1 MIKYFR
7 AAVPFK
13 LLLNPIHLLS
23 FGFGSGLSPFASGTF
38 GTLAAI
44 PFYYY
49 MQSLPITYYLLMVAL
64 TFALGV
70 YICDVTSKALGVHD
84 HGAIVWDEFVGYFIT
99 MIALPS
105 GWTYIIVG
113 FFMFRVFDVFKPWP
127 INILDEKVSG
137 GFGIM
142 IDDVL
147 AGVYALVCMQILVYF
162 GFFEK
167 INSIG
172 LF

>member
-7 AAVPFK
+7 AAVPPK

-38 GTLAAI
+38 GTIAAI

-49 MQSLPITYYLLMVAL
+49 MQAMPLAYYLIMVL
-64 TFALGV
+64 VTFAVGV
-70 YICDVTSKALGVHD
+70 IVCDMTSKALGVHD

-99 MIALPS
+99 MIAVPT
-105 GWTYIIVG
+105 GWVYIIAG
-113 FFMFRVFDVFKPWP
+113 FFLFRVFDVFKPWP
-127 INILDEKVSG
+127 IHILDEKVSG

-147 AGVYALVCMQILVYF
+147 AGIYALACMHILIYF
-162 GFFEK
+162 GAFDWFESLNL
-167 INSIG
+167 I
-172 LF
+172 

>member
-7 AAVPFK
+7 AAVPPK

-44 PFYYY
+44 PLYYY
-49 MQSLPITYYLLMVAL
+49 MQYLPIGLYLVVVLL
-64 TFALGV
+64 SFAVGV
-70 YICDVTSKALGVHD
+70 YICGVTSKALGVHD

-99 MIALPS
+99 MIAVPS
-105 GWTYIIVG
+105 GWGYIIVG
-113 FFMFRVFDVFKPWP
+113 FFLFRVFDVFKPWP
-127 INILDEKVSG
+127 IHILDEKVSG

-147 AGVYALVCMQILVYF
+147 AGVYALVAMQLLLYF
-162 GFFEK
+162 EVFNQFISLGWF
-167 INSIG
+167 
-172 LF
+172 

>member
-7 AAVPFK
+7 AAVPPK
-13 LLLNPIHLLS
+13 LLLNPIHMLS

-49 MQSLPITYYLLMVAL
+49 MQSMPLGYYLIMVL
-64 TFALGV
+64 TTFALGV
-70 YICDVTSKALGVHD
+70 YVCDVTTKALGVHD

-99 MIALPS
+99 MIAVPT
-105 GWTYIIVG
+105 GWSYIIAG
-113 FFMFRVFDVFKPWP
+113 FFLFRVFDVFKPWP
-127 INILDEKVSG
+127 IHILDEKVSG

-147 AGVYALVCMQILVYF
+147 AGVYSLVCMHLLIYF
-162 GFFEK
+162 GVFSWFE
-167 INSIG
+167 SLG

>member
-7 AAVPFK
+7 AAVPVK
-13 LLLNPIHLLS
+13 LLLNPVHLMS

-49 MQSLPITYYLLMVAL
+49 MQSLSIAYYLMMVAL

-99 MIALPS
+99 MIAVPS
-105 GWTYIIVG
+105 GWAYIVVG

-127 INILDEKVSG
+127 IHILDEKVSG

-147 AGVYALVCMQILVYF
+147 AGVYALVCIHILIYF
-162 GFFEK
+162 GIFDK
-167 INSIG
+167 INSIA

>member
-7 AAVPFK
+7 APVPAK
-13 LLLNPIHLLS
+13 LLLNPIHLIS

-49 MQSLPITYYLLMVAL
+49 MQFLPITYFVILVLLSFV
-64 TFALGV
+64 LGV
-70 YICDVTSKALGVHD
+70 YVCDVTTKALGVHD

-99 MIALPS
+99 MIAMPA
-105 GWTYIIVG
+105 GWSYIIVG

-127 INILDEKVSG
+127 IHILDEKVSG

-147 AGVYALVCMQILVYF
+147 AGVYALACMHFLLYF
-162 GFFEK
+162 GVFDK
-167 INSIG
+167 INAIV
-172 LF
+172 F